1 MPPRPIAALYDHG
14 IPAPGPSMLR
24 AIRRHEAPQ
33 EADVEADVMA
43 EVGRLMQR
51 WPSLWIQ
58 KNEVIHCVPK
68 KDAFACID
76 EAFRHGP
83 PSPDTMKALLARR
96 MRKVGR
102 EGSPDTYGAIE
113 FIHFW
118 IELKRPPWR
127 DPGGR
132 LHPGGSLTPDQIVWH
147 RVAAR
152 KREHV
157 AIIDGPEQVEP
168 FLVGVLAWGRRGAP
182 GAA

>member
-1 MPPRPIAALYDHG
+1 MKPAIHYDHG

-24 AIRRHEAPQ
+24 AIRRGEQPQ

-43 EVGRLMQR
+43 EVGRLSQR
-51 WPSLWIQ
+51 WPTLWIQ

-76 EAFRHGP
+76 EAFRLGGDGGI
-83 PSPDTMKALLARR
+83 PSPDTLKALLARR

-113 FIHFW
+113 YIHFW
-118 IELKRPPWR
+118 IELKRPPWM
-127 DPGGR
+127 DPEGR
-132 LHPGGSLTPDQIVWH
+132 LHPGGSLTTDQVTWH
-147 RVAAR
+147 RVAAK

-168 FLVGVLAWGRRGAP
+168 FLLRVLAGGRAGAVE
-182 GAA
+182 